1 MRSNFRLGTAA
12 LLVGILVAVLC
23 FLTALPGVGF
33 IESGEM
39 AAAAA
44 TLGIPHP
51 TGYPLLMM
59 LGNLSTLI
67 FPWEPIIG
75 LNVLNGLL
83 TGASASFLVLLTAR
97 FLRTIPVEGQE
108 VDWSLR
114 LILIP
119 VVTAL
124 LVATGTI
131 WWSVGTGFEAYGLH
145 ALFLALLCW
154 SFLRWVDAIIAERA
168 QETDSARQKR
178 TRRTGFLFAL
188 MLGLSFSNHMTT
200 IMLAPAFLLHYGLSA
215 GFSRD
220 SLSRLLK
227 LLPPFLIGL
236 LPYLYLP
243 IRSADSPAL
252 NWGQPDTLERFL
264 HHITGGQYQ
273 GLMFTPDVVGQQLGW
288 FFSVLPGDF
297 VWAGLLLVIP
307 GVIYL
312 YRRAGRRLLFAA
324 VLLCTTLLFAGTYA
338 IREIEPYFLTASLAV
353 GLLVAAGGAWLQERV
368 RPQLLFLLLLL
379 PILGITLHYRQVDRS
394 EESLAETFARDLL
407 NGLPR
412 NTLLLTTRWDQL
424 ISPTLFVQYASGIR
438 PDVTVANLNMLHDRV
453 YLSQLV
459 GRHPMLGRAKSQI
472 EGFLQ
477 TRAAWEEGELADGE
491 AYRRAFV
498 MLVNGLI
505 AAYENPVYVTPEVD
519 TLIGLGLHRVP
530 HNLAIALQEGDEY
543 LPQERPQWSIEVG
556 EGPDLVD
563 RVGVA
568 LHYGEMLDRRA
579 AYEAEEGNRQEAT
592 FYEQFAGNFRP
603 SIDPDEIPLLPL
615 GNRAYVENVVRWF
628 DRRANRY

>member
-1 MRSNFRLGTAA
+1 MKSNFRLGTAA
-12 LLVGILVAVLC
+12 LLSGILVSILC

-33 IESGEM
+33 IDSGEM

-83 TGASASFLVLLTAR
+83 TGASAFFLVLLFAR
-97 FLRTIPVEGQE
+97 FLRTIPALGED
-108 VDWSLR
+108 VDWGMR

-131 WWSVGTGFEAYGLH
+131 WWSLGTGFEAYGLH

-154 SFLRWVDAIIAERA
+154 SFLRWVDAIHAENE
-168 QETDSARQKR
+168 QESDSARRQR

-200 IMLAPAFLLHYGLSA
+200 IILAPAFLLHYGLVA
-215 GFSRD
+215 GLNRGSFG
-220 SLSRLLK
+220 RLLR

-236 LPYLYLP
+236 LPYIYLP
-243 IRSADSPAL
+243 IRAASSPAL
-252 NWGQPDTLERFL
+252 NWGQPDNLERFL
-264 HHITGGQYQ
+264 YHVMGGQYQ
-273 GLMFTPDVVGQQLGW
+273 GLMFNVDVVGQQLGW
-288 FFSVLPGDF
+288 FFTILPGEF
-297 VWAGLLLVIP
+297 VWVGLLLVVP
-307 GVIYL
+307 GVAYL
-312 YRRAGRRLLFAA
+312 YRRGRRRLLFAS
-324 VLLCTTLLFAGTYA
+324 VLFLTSLLFAGTYA
-338 IREIEPYFLTASLAV
+338 IREIEPYFLTALLAV
-353 GLLVAAGGAWLQERV
+353 GLLIASGGAWLQERI

-379 PILGITLHYRQVDRS
+379 PPIGIALHYGEVDRS

-412 NTLLLTTRWDQL
+412 NSLLLTTRWDYL
-424 ISPTLFVQYASGIR
+424 ISPTLFVQYASGVR

-459 GRHPMLGRAKSQI
+459 GRHPGLGRARSQI

-477 TRAAWEEGELADGE
+477 ARRAWDEGELVDAR
-491 AYRRAFV
+491 AYHRAFTT
-498 MLVNGLI
+498 LVNGLI
-505 AAYENPVYVTPEVD
+505 AAYNNPVYVTSEVD
-519 TLIGLGLHRVP
+519 TLIGLGLRRVP
-530 HNLAIALQEGDEY
+530 HNLAIALREGDEY
-543 LPQERPQWSIEVG
+543 LPQDTPRWSIRVG
-556 EGPDLVD
+556 PGPDLVD
-563 RVGVA
+563 RVGVS

-579 AYEAEEGNRQEAT
+579 AYEAEMGRMGNADLYRKL
-592 FYEQFAGNFRP
+592 AGAFRP
-603 SIDPDEIPLLPL
+603 SLDEEDVPVLPL
-615 GNRAYVENVVRWF
+615 GNQEYVRRVMEWF
-628 DRRANRY
+628 GRRGG